1 MESLKSF
8 HDRLKNLQSQGKKLI
23 EARLALNTQFA
34 EEETLLKREDEVS
47 ILNVAR
53 CALVEQ
59 LQWLKHAETLASHGH
74 SQANLVLFPVGLI
87 ITAMVSRGNRLSAI
101 TDYLLRGSADRQ
113 QPFGLVMVCIGLKGL
128 PDDARGVS
136 ISQLARE
143 SYRPEPEIMNK
154 LQDDGYLLFSE
165 EAFSLLIE
173 RLIGAVREGK
183 LHLPVSRDKL
193 VDITGLG
200 KPKPSIKIIE
210 LK

>member
-59 LQWLKHAETLASHGH
+59 LQWLKHAEALASHGH

-101 TDYLLRGSADRQ
+101 TDYLLHGSADRQ